1 MGETDGNNQWQ
12 TPIPLSL
19 RAKSSGYM
27 INAQCKRL
35 LPVQP
40 LWLESELGLV
50 LLGNGVQQVLAHVNT
65 ADTKNGSGEGN
76 RRQIT

>member
-1 MGETDGNNQWQ
+1 
-12 TPIPLSL
+12 
-19 RAKSSGYM
+19 M

-40 LWLESELGLV
+40 LWLEGELGLV
-50 LLGNGVQQVLAHVNT
+50 LLGNGVHQVLAHVNT